1 MIGSIASAPTGSA
14 HHQPTTAYAPTPS
27 NRPPVMINKAARG
40 CTGLGRLEAAPRC
53 LVRVKAAVIA
63 GVVVKKNVEGRLAM
77 KLRWIDSD
85 GVSNHDVA
93 ELPAL
98 RKRTDGFLWLDI
110 PEWSEEAKAILT
122 NEFHFHPMAI
132 TESKTRSHVPRVHV
146 YPDHVFIVVHAPEI
160 SAGGHVHYLELDQF
174 IGEDFLVTVHGPI
187 SPKVSLEAAL
197 RETEAVAARMAS
209 GRLRPTSPFGL
220 SYAIVSSI
228 ARRESHMVDEIAREV
243 GLMEQRVMA
252 DVDEDPQK
260 FLSELFAARHELLTI
275 KTMAEQGSEIYRRAI
290 KLTTFAPPDGLE
302 RMKDVL
308 DQYETV
314 ARISDAQMRFQQGVT
329 EFYRART
336 DTKMTIAAER
346 LAVIAA
352 ITLPI
357 TSLSSVIG
365 MNVIVNDSTRW
376 IPLIILCLIM
386 LAISLVLLRWTR
398 KLGWW

>member
-1 MIGSIASAPTGSA
+1 
-14 HHQPTTAYAPTPS
+14 
-27 NRPPVMINKAARG
+27 
-40 CTGLGRLEAAPRC
+40 
-53 LVRVKAAVIA
+53 
-63 GVVVKKNVEGRLAM
+63 M

-85 GVSNHDVA
+85 GVNVRDLA
-93 ELPAL
+93 ELPVL
-98 RKRTDGFLWLDI
+98 RQRSDGFLWLDI
-110 PEWSEEAKAILT
+110 PEWSDDAEVILS
-122 NEFHFHPMAI
+122 NEFHFHPLAI
-132 TESKTRSHVPRVHV
+132 AGSKTRSHIPRVHV

-160 SAGGHVHYLELDQF
+160 GAAGHVHYLELDQF
-174 IGEDFLVTVHGPI
+174 IGNDFLVTVHGPI

-197 RETEAVAARMAS
+197 RETEAVAARMES
-209 GRLRPTSPFGL
+209 GRLLPISPFGL

-228 ARRESHMVDEIAREV
+228 ARRESHLVDEIAREV

-275 KTMAEQGSEIYRRAI
+275 KTMAEQGGEIYRRAI
-290 KLTTFAPPDGLE
+290 KLTKFARPEGLE

-308 DQYETV
+308 DQYESV
-314 ARISDAQMRFQQGVT
+314 ARISAAQMRFQQGVT

-365 MNVIVNDSTRW
+365 MNVIVHEQTQW
-376 IPLIILCLIM
+376 VQLAILLLIM
-386 LAISLVLLRWTR
+386 LIISLILLRWTR
-398 KLGWW
+398 KQGWW

>member
-1 MIGSIASAPTGSA
+1 M
-14 HHQPTTAYAPTPS
+14 
-27 NRPPVMINKAARG
+27 ML
-40 CTGLGRLEAAPRC
+40 C
-53 LVRVKAAVIA
+53 
-63 GVVVKKNVEGRLAM
+63 
-77 KLRWIDSD
+77 WIDSD

-93 ELPAL
+93 ELADL

-110 PEWSEEAKAILT
+110 AEWSEEAEAMLT

-132 TESKTRSHVPRVHV
+132 TESKSRSHVPRVHV
-146 YPDHVFIVVHAPEI
+146 YPDHLFIVVHAPEI
-160 SAGGHVHYLELDQF
+160 GAAGHVHYLELDQF
-174 IGEDFLVTVHGPI
+174 IGADFLVTVHGPI
-187 SPKVSLEAAL
+187 SPRVPLEAAL
-197 RETEAVAARMAS
+197 RETVAVAARLAS
-209 GRLRPTSPFGL
+209 GRLRPSSPFGL

-252 DVDEDPQK
+252 DMDEDPQK

-275 KTMAEQGSEIYRRAI
+275 KTLAEQDSEIYRRAI
-290 KLTTFAPPDGLE
+290 KLTTFAPPEGLA

-314 ARISDAQMRFQQGVT
+314 ARISESQMRFQQGVT

-346 LAVIAA
+346 LTVIAA

-386 LAISLVLLRWTR
+386 LAISLTFLRWTKR
-398 KLGWW
+398 LGWW